1 MRSDLRALPGSQDGV
16 SCAIRARSQ
25 PRTAV
30 TKGCPGGTPRPHTHP
45 LVRRMMSPGWMRPP
59 ISSHTEM
66 VMLPVLSA
74 TLQDLTS
81 CPSFVLVTR
90 PAGRT
95 AAQGGVEAG
104 HGPATPPPQHGTRVG
119 GPGVGRA
126 GRHLP
131 ISSTIK
137 MTFKFFNPGFMSFM
151 RWYVSLAA
159 LMLRPARGIGP
170 AGRAEPASRGGEAA
184 AGTQGRAR
192 GHRQPSQGIGTQAP
206 RGCALTVQ
214 PPPLP
219 LPTTPPT
226 QQIPL
231 PPAPAGT
238 EEHMCAALS
247 FIPTGRAHL
256 SHRAGGG
263 RRCRMELSGVRG
275 APGLG
280 SGRARAEAAR

>member
-1 MRSDLRALPGSQDGV
+1 
-16 SCAIRARSQ
+16 
-25 PRTAV
+25 
-30 TKGCPGGTPRPHTHP
+30 
-45 LVRRMMSPGWMRPP
+45 MSPGWMRPP

-95 AAQGGVEAG
+95 AAQGGSGRDTA
-104 HGPATPPPQHGTRVG
+104 PSPPPPDPQRGTRVG
-119 GPGVGRA
+119 GPEVGRA

-137 MTFKFFNPGFMSFM
+137 TTFKFFNPGFMSFM

-206 RGCALTVQ
+206 RGCALTVR

-219 LPTTPPT
+219 RPTTPPT
-226 QQIPL
+226 QQTPSLPL
-231 PPAPAGT
+231 PPALRSTCALRSLLYQPGGPTSATGRGGEDGAEWNCPGYVERRDWAAGGR
-238 EEHMCAALS
+238 EPRPRADWASAAAILS
-247 FIPTGRAHL
+247 FSVR
-256 SHRAGGG
+256 G
-263 RRCRMELSGVRG
+263 RRRHGHG
-275 APGLG
+275 YGYG
-280 SGRARAEAAR
+280 